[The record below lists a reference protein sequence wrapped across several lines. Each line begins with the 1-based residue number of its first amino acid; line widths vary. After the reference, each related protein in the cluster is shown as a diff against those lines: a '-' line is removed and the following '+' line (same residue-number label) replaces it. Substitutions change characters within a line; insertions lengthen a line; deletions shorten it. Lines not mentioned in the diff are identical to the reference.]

1 MLEAWTGAQ
10 IRAAEQPWLDAG
22 EGDALMRRAAHGL
35 AGTAL
40 ALLDSRNRPR
50 YGARVVAV
58 AGSGN
63 NGGDA
68 LWAAALLARRGL
80 KPSAIL
86 TAGRAHEAGLAALRV
101 AGGTVVRLADED
113 SSSTDGDAA
122 ARRLLADADLVI
134 DGILGTGGSGGLREP
149 AAGLAAHLE
158 DLRRDGTVAVLACDI
173 PSGVDADTGE
183 AEAAHVTADATA
195 TFGGAKSGHLAGV
208 GETASG
214 ALTVVPIGIEDAL
227 PEPDVRRLQPADL
240 RALWPTP
247 ARSAQKYSRGV
258 LGVIAGSPQYPGA
271 ALLTTAAA
279 AAAGVGMVRYLGPS
293 SVGTLINARTPD
305 AVCSEQQPGDVHVQ
319 AWLAG
324 PGTNDDD
331 GQLDRVRA
339 ALAAAVADGTPA
351 VVDAGGMSVLPDAG
365 AAHLVLTPH
374 AGELARL
381 LTDRLAASG
390 EQVERADVEARPLHH
405 ARLAA
410 RITGCTVLL
419 KGATTLVA
427 GPDGAVFSQADAT
440 PWLSTAGS
448 GDVLA
453 GILGAV
459 LAGVAEHPE
468 PAERL
473 GLGGDTRWA
482 AAAAVAAAIHGR
494 AGRLAAHDPAG
505 TGAGGPLHAT
515 AVIDATAPAVRAVLA
530 G

>member
-1 MLEAWTGAQ
+1 MRQAWTGAQ
-10 IRAAEQPWLDAG
+10 IRAAEQPHLDAG

-35 AGTAL
+35 SGAAL
-40 ALLDSRNRPR
+40 ALLDARRRPR
-50 YGARVVAV
+50 YGARVVAL

-80 KPSAIL
+80 GPAAVL
-86 TAGRAHEAGLAALRV
+86 VADRAHEAGLAALRA
-101 AGGTVVRLADED
+101 AGGDVVRLADEG
-113 SSSTDGDAA
+113 SSSADA
-122 ARRLLADADLVI
+122 ARRLLEDADVVI

-158 DLRRDGTVAVLACDI
+158 DLRRDGSVVVLACDI

-183 AEAAHVTADATA
+183 AGDAHITADATA
-195 TFGGAKSGHLAGV
+195 TFGGAKAGHLAGA

-214 ALTVVPIGIEDAL
+214 TLTVVPIGIEDGL
-227 PEPDVRRLQPADL
+227 PAPTIRRLQARDL
-240 RALWPTP
+240 RALWPSP
-247 ARSAQKYSRGV
+247 SRSAHKYSRGV
-258 LGVIAGSPQYPGA
+258 LGVIAGSAQYPGA

-279 AAAGVGMVRYLGPS
+279 AAAGVGMVRYLGPAA
-293 SVGTLINARTPD
+293 VGEAINLRTPD

-324 PGTNDDD
+324 PGTNDDE

-339 ALAAAVADGTPA
+339 ALAAAVEDGTPA
-351 VVDAGGMSVLPDAG
+351 VVDAGGMSVLPPTG

-381 LTDRLAASG
+381 LSDRQG
-390 EQVERADVEARPLHH
+390 NGDPVQRADVEARPLHH
-405 ARLAA
+405 VRLAA
-410 RITGCTVLL
+410 SLTGCTVLL

-468 PAERL
+468 AAERL
-473 GLGGDTRWA
+473 GVGGDTRWA
-482 AAAAVAAAIHGR
+482 AAAAVAAAVHGR
-494 AGRLAAHDPAG
+494 AGRVAAHDPAG

-515 AVIDATAPAVRAVLA
+515 AVIDATAAAIRAVLA
-530 G
+530 A